1 MRASGV
7 MPSSFALVSLITTT
21 AAAPSLSG
29 HALPAVTSPSGR
41 NTGLSVAS
49 FSTVV
54 PARGPSSLRHDG
66 AVGERDR
73 RDLPLEEAVLL
84 RGDRALLRPHRELVH
99 LLAADAL
106 DLAHVLRGLTH
117 RDVDVG
123 ETGRRRP
130 RRLAALGAQLGALA
144 CASPNFALGGP
155 VSAAPFW
162 KRLTVSTP
170 PAMNTSPSPAL
181 IACAAMRIVCSD
193 DEQ

>member
-1 MRASGV
+1 
-7 MPSSFALVSLITTT
+7 MPSSFALVSLITIT

-54 PARGPSSLRHDG
+54 PARGPSSLRHDR

-73 RDLPLEEAVLL
+73 RDLPLEEPVLL
-84 RGDRALLRPHRELVH
+84 RG
-99 LLAADAL
+99 
-106 DLAHVLRGLTH
+106 
-117 RDVDVG
+117 
-123 ETGRRRP
+123 RP
-130 RRLAALGAQLGALA
+130 RRCCDRAANSSISSRRHAFGLDARSRRSGPSRCRRRGGRSAASTA
-144 CASPNFALGGP
+144 ADRRRWRSFVRSRASPNFSLGGP
-155 VSAAPFW
+155 VSAAPYW

-170 PAMNTSPSPAL
+170 PEMNTSPSPAL